1 MENLIK
7 EYESLIWAIA
17 QKFPYYKNKE
27 DLFQVGCVGL
37 IESYKNFNKDLGT
50 KFSSYAYFYILGEMK
65 KLVREDK
72 NIKISRD
79 INKLN
84 LRIEKVYYLLIQKLN
99 RIPNTKEIAEA
110 IDVAE
115 ELVVSALNARNVV
128 QSMEEPINSDGK
140 EITYHELIGDKKLD
154 IDMLLDLKYQLNNLP
169 NDEKELIYKRY
180 LYNKTQ
186 SELAKELNTSQV
198 QISRK
203 EQKILSKLRSNLTHS

>member
-37 IESYKNFNKDLGT
+37 IEAYKNFNKDLGT

>member
-99 RIPNTKEIAEA
+99 RTPTTKEIAEA
-110 IDVAE
+110 INVSED
-115 ELVVSALNARNVV
+115 LVVSALNARNAV

-140 EITYHELIGDKKLD
+140 EITYHELIGDKKQD
-154 IDMLLDLKYQLNNLP
+154 IDMLLDLKYELNNLP
-169 NDEKELIYKRY
+169 DDEKELIYKRY

-186 SELAKELNTSQV
+186 NELARELNTSQV

-203 EQKILSKLRSNLTHS
+203 EQKILSKLRNNLTHS

>member
-1 MENLIK
+1 MNKYWQNKNLLIK
-7 EYESLIWAIA
+7 GLNEYW
-17 QKFPYYKNKE
+17 
-27 DLFQVGCVGL
+27 
-37 IESYKNFNKDLGT
+37 KDLLLINSG
-50 KFSSYAYFYILGEMK
+50 
-65 KLVREDK
+65 DK

>member
-37 IESYKNFNKDLGT
+37 IEAYKNFNKDLGT
-50 KFSSYAYFYILGEMK
+50 KFSSYAYFYILGKMK